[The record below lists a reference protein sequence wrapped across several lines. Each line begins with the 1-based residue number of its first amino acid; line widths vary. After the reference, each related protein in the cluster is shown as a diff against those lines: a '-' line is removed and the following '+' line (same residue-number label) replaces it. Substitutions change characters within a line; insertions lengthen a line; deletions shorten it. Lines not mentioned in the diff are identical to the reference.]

1 MRTYG
6 RMKEA
11 RERAQARF
19 GCDENIFIVNIV
31 KKTENN
37 STMVVFFLVFSLN
50 FCLFE
55 CVCLPI
61 AFVYVVYLEGSLL
74 LLLFFPSIL

>member
-6 RMKEA
+6 RMKGA

-31 KKTENN
+31 KKN
-37 STMVVFFLVFSLN
+37 
-50 FCLFE
+50 
-55 CVCLPI
+55 
-61 AFVYVVYLEGSLL
+61 
-74 LLLFFPSIL
+74 